1 MYIFYFLS
9 VASLLMA
16 GLILSS
22 ELLGKKINFFFDF
35 TKFTKTYPLFLL
47 ILGIVVLL
55 IGAFK
60 FAISVGNAGIG
71 IPVVGD
77 FFPAV
82 GGVLGGLLLILYYA
96 SICHSSRGIDGH
108 PVIEDIDMDFA
119 SEFQIGSVDKSV
131 DKGLK
136 AAALRILWHLYPR
149 CWSFPP
155 HDLCVALDE

>member
-22 ELLGKKINFFFDF
+22 ELLGKKISFFFDF

-47 ILGIVVLL
+47 ILGIAVLL

-71 IPVVGD
+71 VPVVGD
-77 FFPAV
+77 FFPAI
-82 GGVLGGLLLILYYA
+82 GGLIGGILLIPYYA
-96 SICHSSRGIDGH
+96 ANKNGEDAAETVEVIGEETDENNIKSRLNKIKNLAMTYRGIIGLVLIAVA
-108 PVIEDIDMDFA
+108 VIHLFVP
-119 SEFQIGSVDKSV
+119 QI
-131 DKGLK
+131 L
-136 AAALRILWHLYPR
+136 
-149 CWSFPP
+149 FF
-155 HDLCVALDE
+155 

>member
-22 ELLGKKINFFFDF
+22 ELLGKKIDFFFDF

-47 ILGIVVLL
+47 ILGIAVLL

-77 FFPAV
+77 FFPA
-82 GGVLGGLLLILYYA
+82 LGGLIGGILLILYYA
-96 SICHSSRGIDGH
+96 GSKNGETVEVVGEETEGTDMKSRLNKIRNLAMTYRGIIGLVLIAVA
-108 PVIEDIDMDFA
+108 VIHLFVP
-119 SEFQIGSVDKSV
+119 QI
-131 DKGLK
+131 L
-136 AAALRILWHLYPR
+136 
-149 CWSFPP
+149 FF
-155 HDLCVALDE
+155 

>member
-96 SICHSSRGIDGH
+96 SNKDNAEIIEAEPAETDDNTAAARLKKIKELAMTYRGIIGLVLIAVAIIH
-108 PVIEDIDMDFA
+108 LFVP
-119 SEFQIGSVDKSV
+119 QI
-131 DKGLK
+131 L
-136 AAALRILWHLYPR
+136 
-149 CWSFPP
+149 FF
-155 HDLCVALDE
+155 

>member
-22 ELLGKKINFFFDF
+22 ELLGKKIDFFFDF

-77 FFPAV
+77 FFPAI
-82 GGVLGGLLLILYYA
+82 GGLLGGLLLILYYIANKDGADVAEAVDTETPENTAA
-96 SICHSSRGIDGH
+96 SRFKKVKDFAMTYRGIIGLILIAIA
-108 PVIEDIDMDFA
+108 VIHLFVP
-119 SEFQIGSVDKSV
+119 QI
-131 DKGLK
+131 L
-136 AAALRILWHLYPR
+136 
-149 CWSFPP
+149 FF
-155 HDLCVALDE
+155 

>member
-96 SICHSSRGIDGH
+96 SNKDNAEIIEAEPAETDDNTVAARLKKIKELAMTYRGIIGLVLIAVAIIH
-108 PVIEDIDMDFA
+108 LFVP
-119 SEFQIGSVDKSV
+119 QI
-131 DKGLK
+131 L
-136 AAALRILWHLYPR
+136 
-149 CWSFPP
+149 FF
-155 HDLCVALDE
+155 

>member
-22 ELLGKKINFFFDF
+22 ELLGKKISFFFDF

-71 IPVVGD
+71 VPVVGD
-77 FFPAV
+77 FFPAI
-82 GGVLGGLLLILYYA
+82 GGLIGGILLILYYTA
-96 SICHSSRGIDGH
+96 NKNGEDVAETVEVTGDETDENNIKTRFNKIKNLAMTYRGIIGLILIAVA
-108 PVIEDIDMDFA
+108 VIHLFVP
-119 SEFQIGSVDKSV
+119 QI
-131 DKGLK
+131 L
-136 AAALRILWHLYPR
+136 
-149 CWSFPP
+149 FF
-155 HDLCVALDE
+155 

>member
-22 ELLGKKINFFFDF
+22 ELLGKKISFFFDF

-47 ILGIVVLL
+47 ILGIAVLL

-77 FFPAV
+77 FFPAI
-82 GGVLGGLLLILYYA
+82 GGLIGGILLILYYA
-96 SICHSSRGIDGH
+96 ANKNGEDAAETVEVIGEETDENNIKSRLNKIKNLAMTYRGIIGLVLIAVA
-108 PVIEDIDMDFA
+108 VIHLFVP
-119 SEFQIGSVDKSV
+119 QI
-131 DKGLK
+131 L
-136 AAALRILWHLYPR
+136 
-149 CWSFPP
+149 FF
-155 HDLCVALDE
+155 